1 MIVSRQNK
9 IVKDICALK
18 DKKGRRERGEY
29 LIEGE
34 KAVKEAVE
42 SGKEVSLILGEANLI
57 APYIEMGLNAVE
69 VSREIA
75 GFCADSVTPQGIVA
89 TVKLDKKPL
98 KKPQGVCVILDG
110 VKDPGN
116 VGTVIRTA
124 AALGIKSVYLIDCAD
139 AYSPKC
145 VRSSMCG
152 IYFVDIYALSYEE
165 AENIFDG
172 ADLFIADMGGENV
185 FDMKAEKDFCL
196 VIGSESHGV
205 SEFFRKRAKKTIA
218 IPMSANMESLNA
230 AISCSIILYQ
240 LLKKPII

>member
-1 MIVSRQNK
+1 
-9 IVKDICALK
+9 
-18 DKKGRRERGEY
+18 
-29 LIEGE
+29 
-34 KAVKEAVE
+34 
-42 SGKEVSLILGEANLI
+42 
-57 APYIEMGLNAVE
+57 
-69 VSREIA
+69 
-75 GFCADSVTPQGIVA
+75 
-89 TVKLDKKPL
+89 
-98 KKPQGVCVILDG
+98 
-110 VKDPGN
+110 DPGN

-185 FDMKAEKDFCL
+185 FDMKAEDDFCL

-205 SEFFRKRAKKTIA
+205 SNFFRERAKKTIA

-230 AISCSIILYQ
+230 AISCSKILYQ